1 MSENVIIIG
10 AGTSY
15 DAGIPLMNG
24 FVDRMWEFSV
34 RERNGDVMLSEEDKK
49 IFANAMKVRFELDG
63 YHGRANFDDRNIEDI
78 LSLLSFNI
86 IGGRQ
91 SDRDK
96 FSWIIRAIART
107 IDISCQVKHT
117 GKQERILDGDAFYR
131 TFWKGLFKLSATTNS
146 MPFIIN
152 FNYDLVLEKSL
163 FQTLNN
169 NIYSAEKGFYNRD
182 GIIIDYHYKRIE
194 PFYYKIKHVRFND
207 ISNVHDAK
215 GTVLDPCQK
224 INLERPLNIN
234 LLKLHGSLNFP
245 HRKKA
250 GTIVTPCDSQK
261 EPLLLPP
268 IFNKLSSNSYQ
279 EVWAKALRVLRNAKN
294 LIIVGYSMPKTDI
307 YMNYFF
313 KAGLGPNVNL
323 NKVYVFNPVL
333 FEDSNEN
340 VVMRERYSECFAPQL
355 KSRLIFEP
363 KNGSNI
369 PNGTFK
375 HFVSKIS
382 DSSGIFF

>member
-10 AGTSY
+10 AGASY

-24 FVDRMWEFSV
+24 FVERMWEFSV
-34 RERNGDVMLSEEDKK
+34 REKIGDVKLSEEDKK

-96 FSWIIRAIART
+96 FNWIISAIART
-107 IDISCQVKHT
+107 IDLTCKVMHS
-117 GKQERILDGDAFYR
+117 GKQERILDGDEIYR
-131 TFWKGLFKLSATTNS
+131 SFWKSIFKLAAKTNS
-146 MPFIIN
+146 VPYIIN
-152 FNYDLVLEKSL
+152 FNYDLVLERSF

-169 NIYSAEKGFYNRD
+169 NIYSVEKDFYNRD
-182 GIIIDYHYKRIE
+182 GIIIDYHFKRIE
-194 PFYYKIKHVRFND
+194 QFHYKIKNVRFNN

-215 GTVLDPCQK
+215 GTVLEPCQK
-224 INLERPLNIN
+224 LNLERPLNIN

-245 HRKKA
+245 HRKKTVTA
-250 GTIVTPCDSQK
+250 VTPCDSQN

-333 FEDSNEN
+333 FEDSEEN
-340 VVMRERYSECFAPQL
+340 SMMRERYSECFAPQL

-363 KNGSNI
+363 KNGSNN
-369 PNGTFK
+369 PNGTFR
-375 HFVSKIS
+375 HFVGKIS